1 MKKLAFFLLLGG
13 LMMTGA
19 KAQKVAVI
27 GLDGADWDQ
36 IRPLM
41 EEGEMP
47 NLAAVMEEGSQ
58 GNLTSTYPVMSPV
71 AWTSYSTGSDPSVHG
86 VYDFLQRSDDGFQ
99 PTTSR
104 TIKQPYFWESIDG
117 KKVVINQPMTYPPKD
132 TEGVLVS

>member
-1 MKKLAFFLLLGG
+1 MRKWIALLL
-13 LMMTGA
+13 LA
-19 KAQKVAVI
+19 VALVSSSSAQKVAVI

-47 NLAAVMEEGSQ
+47 NLAAVMEEGSR

-86 VYDFLQRSDDGFQ
+86 VYDFLQRSGDGFQ

-104 TIKQPYFWESIDG
+104 TIKQPYFWSSING
-117 KKVVINQPMTYPPKD
+117 SKVVINQPMTYPP
-132 TEGVLVS
+132 